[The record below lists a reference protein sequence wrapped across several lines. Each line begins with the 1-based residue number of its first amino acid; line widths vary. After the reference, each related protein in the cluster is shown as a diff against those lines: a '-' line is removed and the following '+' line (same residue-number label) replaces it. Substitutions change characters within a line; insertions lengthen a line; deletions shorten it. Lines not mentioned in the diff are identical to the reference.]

1 MSDVKPL
8 ILVDGSSFLYRA
20 YHVSKQ
26 SFTNSKGV
34 PTGVSLILTKM
45 MQSLMHKFDGSKFI
59 VVFDAKGKSF
69 RSDMYA
75 EYKANRPPMPDD
87 LRVQIEHVHK
97 IIKAFGFPL
106 VQVQGVEA
114 DDVLGTYAKI
124 AKEKNQNTII
134 CTGDKDL
141 SQLVNEN
148 VILYDSMK
156 DVFMNEL
163 GVKEKFGV
171 YPKNIIDLLALKG
184 DSSDNIPG
192 MPGCG
197 DKTAVALI
205 SNLGGVED
213 IFSKADSIAELPIR
227 GAKTLGQK
235 YKDAIDLIRLSYK
248 LATIK
253 TDVELPVNIDEVTCP
268 VPHKQKLIEIFK
280 DLEFKKL
287 IVEISNLPDDPNTVA
302 NTQSKSAVSTDE
314 FFLAT
319 KDEPKNL
326 DTIENYQSLKCK
338 YHLVIDENAL
348 KDLCA
353 LIKEKGLVSLDTETT
368 SLSPE
373 SCSIVGMSLAV
384 QENEGYYIPLN
395 HTYLGVPNLLT
406 FALVKEYL
414 EPVLNSEDVKIVG
427 HNIKF
432 DLLVLHYQGLELKKI
447 YADTMVLAHLLD
459 SSVAVN
465 MDDLALQELNYKTIT
480 YEEVTGD
487 SKKISI
493 SEISIEDVCNY
504 AGEDA
509 DVTLRL
515 FNHFSNKLQSS
526 PTDKDLFFNLEMPF
540 VMVLYKME
548 LNGVFVEKAE
558 LQKQNQVLK
567 EELVEVR
574 NQVYTACHQEFNI
587 ASPKQLGK
595 VLFEDM
601 KIPYPKKVKDGKY
614 STSQEILENIAADY
628 DVANLVLRYREIA
641 KLISTYTEKL
651 QTLISPVTH
660 RIYTSFN
667 QTGTVTG
674 RLSSSSPN
682 LQNIPARTHEG
693 KLIRKAFISP
703 SGYKL
708 ISADYSQIE
717 LRLIAHM
724 SEDPNLINAFNNG
737 YDIHKSTAAE
747 VLGKPIDEIT
757 SQERAHA
764 KATNFGLMYGMGAFG
779 LTKQTHMSMKEAKVY
794 IERYFAKYPTIKDY
808 MEKTKSFAHKHGYV
822 LALNGRK
829 IAIPNINSS
838 NVILSKSAERAAI
851 NAPMQGSAA
860 DIIKMAMVKLQ
871 AWIDDLPEDTVR
883 MTVQV
888 HDELLFEVKEDFE
901 QAAMQKIQEVMENVA
916 KLKVP
921 LLVGIGS
928 SLNWADSH

>member
-1 MSDVKPL
+1 M
-8 ILVDGSSFLYRA
+8 
-20 YHVSKQ
+20 
-26 SFTNSKGV
+26 
-34 PTGVSLILTKM
+34 
-45 MQSLMHKFDGSKFI
+45 
-59 VVFDAKGKSF
+59 
-69 RSDMYA
+69 
-75 EYKANRPPMPDD
+75 
-87 LRVQIEHVHK
+87 
-97 IIKAFGFPL
+97 
-106 VQVQGVEA
+106 
-114 DDVLGTYAKI
+114 
-124 AKEKNQNTII
+124 
-134 CTGDKDL
+134 
-141 SQLVNEN
+141 
-148 VILYDSMK
+148 
-156 DVFMNEL
+156 
-163 GVKEKFGV
+163 
-171 YPKNIIDLLALKG
+171 
-184 DSSDNIPG
+184 
-192 MPGCG
+192 
-197 DKTAVALI
+197 
-205 SNLGGVED
+205 
-213 IFSKADSIAELPIR
+213 
-227 GAKTLGQK
+227 
-235 YKDAIDLIRLSYK
+235 
-248 LATIK
+248 
-253 TDVELPVNIDEVTCP
+253 
-268 VPHKQKLIEIFK
+268 
-280 DLEFKKL
+280 
-287 IVEISNLPDDPNTVA
+287 EISNLPDDPNTVA

-319 KDEPKNL
+319 KNEPKNL

-487 SKKISI
+487 SKKVSI

-558 LQKQNQVLK
+558 LQKQNLVLK

-747 VLGKPIDEIT
+747 VLGKPIDEVT